1 MSQYQSE
8 TVSPSTTG
16 LPRAHINGFAIA
28 GLVTALTGFW
38 GLNGVLGLVFGYIA
52 RAQIDRSGGTETGRG
67 LAIAAIILGWI
78 GVVFFLFM
86 TVVVLFGLTS
96 GLPE

>member
-16 LPRAHINGFAIA
+16 LPRAHINGFA
-28 GLVTALTGFW
+28 
-38 GLNGVLGLVFGYIA
+38 N
-52 RAQIDRSGGTETGRG
+52 QIDRSGGTETGRG